1 METSNLVTKNPIT
14 TAEKAS
20 KKRFFIPICALMLFI
35 YTATL
40 SGNVFYDLYAASLGD
55 YGSFLLTDVV
65 DYFVYLAFFVVI
77 LFRKRGIPVAL
88 MSFAT
93 IVLKLVCIVCS
104 NNKKLVHLNNNL
116 IVYLKWTILVEILI
130 LICILM
136 LALNNVDFIMD
147 RLRDNEKLAKTIKA
161 LPNILLIVIFALGV
175 LHGYLYGYRYGLIR
189 ALLRMTLSA
198 SLMLTGLWVKKGIF
212 EIPIN
217 ITVKE
222 KTAREVNK
230 VKSVSAVGAY
240 RTSIVAHILLTI
252 FTFGI
257 WYMIWICKVTKFTNL
272 ANGEQYR
279 NPVTKLLLCLFVPFY
294 KIYWTYKSA
303 ERIDI
308 IAKDEG
314 VFSDIAGTCLAL
326 ALFAGF
332 IPSIIMQEKINRIAE
347 A

>member
-1 METSNLVTKNPIT
+1 M
-14 TAEKAS
+14 
-20 KKRFFIPICALMLFI
+20 FI

-55 YGSFLLTDVV
+55 YGGFVLADVV
-65 DYFVYLAFFVVI
+65 DYFVYLAFFAVI
-77 LFRKRGIPVAL
+77 MFRKRGIPVAIISL
-88 MSFAT
+88 AT
-93 IVLKLVCIVCS
+93 IVIKIIYF
-104 NNKKLVHLNNNL
+104 NAYATGAA
-116 IVYLKWTILVEILI
+116 IVEILI
-130 LICILM
+130 LLCIMM
-136 LALNNVDFIMD
+136 LSLSNVDFIMS
-147 RLRDNEKLAKTIKA
+147 RLREGNNENLVKTAKL
-161 LPNILLIVIFALGV
+161 LPVILLIVVFALSILRGV
-175 LHGYLYGYRYGLIR
+175 LNFLDSYGFVGL
-189 ALLRMTLSA
+189 LSSVSLSA
-198 SLMLTGLWVKKGIF
+198 TLMLTGLWVRKGIF
-212 EIPIN
+212 EITVN
-217 ITVKE
+217 ITVKQ
-222 KTAREVNK
+222 KAVRSDNK
-230 VKSVSAVGAY
+230 GRAASAKGAY

-294 KIYWTYKSA
+294 MIYWTYKSA

-332 IPSIIMQEKINRIAE
+332 IPSIIMQEKINRIAK

>member
-14 TAEKAS
+14 PAEKAS
-20 KKRFFIPICALMLFI
+20 KKRIFIPICALLLFI
-35 YTATL
+35 YTATI
-40 SGNVFYDLYAASLGD
+40 SGNAFYDLYAAFLGD
-55 YGSFLLTDVV
+55 YSTFWMSDII
-65 DYFVYLAFFVVI
+65 DYFAYLALLIVI
-77 LFRKRGIPVAL
+77 LFRKRGISIAL

-93 IVLKLVCIVCS
+93 VVLK
-104 NNKKLVHLNNNL
+104 
-116 IVYLKWTILVEILI
+116 IVYFRFYDVWHVLIEILI
-130 LICILM
+130 LLCITVLS
-136 LALNNVDFIMD
+136 LTNVDFIMKH
-147 RLRDNEKLAKTIKA
+147 LRENENENIAKTIKL
-161 LPNILLIVIFALGV
+161 LPNILLIAIFALGI
-175 LHGYLYGYRYGLIR
+175 LYC
-189 ALLRMTLSA
+189 ALLSIDSYSVISLVSCITHGA
-198 SLMLTGLWVKKGIF
+198 SLMLTGLWVKKGVP
-212 EIPIN
+212 EIPVN
-217 ITVKE
+217 ITKKE